1 MSDTPST
8 PPAPSPL
15 TDDGEV
21 LLKLNTRNLPPE
33 VLRDLEA
40 NAHLQRTTP
49 AGLIA
54 RLLNTKLAPAG
65 ISLEAA

>member
-1 MSDTPST
+1 MSDPT
-8 PPAPSPL
+8 PPTHA
-15 TDDGEV
+15 DDGEV
-21 LLKLNTRNLPPE
+21 LLKLNTRNLPPD

-40 NAHLQRTTP
+40 NAHLQRLSP

-65 ISLEAA
+65 ITLEAA